1 MSAKVRA
8 AGDCEADERSVFTSA
23 VIPKRADAEGPRN
36 DRSISCNLGIFH
48 AVWWLNLTLVSRSI
62 VPPGIPLDFATNDK
76 RMLTAMAQPKT
87 SAGLLMFRRRNA
99 ELEVLLVHP
108 GGPYFQNKDDG
119 AWTIPKG
126 EATEG
131 EDLLERARIEFKEE
145 LGVAA
150 LGNWMDLGSV
160 KQKGGKTVHAWAFA
174 GDLEDDFK
182 LVSNTFEMEWPPR
195 SGKVQRF
202 PEVDRASF
210 FPLEEARRKINV
222 AQAVFLDRLIEQL
235 DSRRSGDI

>member
-1 MSAKVRA
+1 MLLAM
-8 AGDCEADERSVFTSA
+8 ERS
-23 VIPKRADAEGPRN
+23 
-36 DRSISCNLGIFH
+36 
-48 AVWWLNLTLVSRSI
+48 
-62 VPPGIPLDFATNDK
+62 
-76 RMLTAMAQPKT
+76 KT
-87 SAGLLMFRRRNA
+87 SAGLLMFRTRNGG
-99 ELEVLLVHP
+99 LQVLLVHP

-119 AWTIPKG
+119 TWTIPKG

-150 LGNWMDLGSV
+150 VGNWMDLGSV
-160 KQKGGKTVHAWAFA
+160 KQKGGKTVYAWAFA

-182 LVSNTFEMEWPPR
+182 PVSNTFEIEWPPR

-210 FPLEEARRKINV
+210 FAIADAKQKING
-222 AQAVFLDRLIEQL
+222 AQTVFLDRLIEQL
-235 DSRRSGDI
+235 DARISGDV